1 MYCIQTIV
9 IKIGS
14 AVINNEDKTLN
25 TKVVTHLAQ
34 QIAELY
40 EEGHQVIL
48 VSSGAVAA
56 GRGICDVS
64 KEKRR
69 KVRRQIY
76 AGLGQ
81 AKLMWKYSKIFEDH
95 EIPISQCLITRDNF
109 ADRNEFENLIT
120 TLEACL
126 KYRIIPIIN
135 ENDIIA
141 NNGVNFGGNDLIAA
155 LIAAAVKADKLIILS
170 DIDAFHDKDP
180 NKNVDAKAIHVV
192 DKVTEEIMKSCGG
205 SSSSMGLG
213 GMIPKMQAI
222 KIASEAGVKTF
233 LGKGTAKKILHDLVD
248 TKKPV
253 GTYFRAQATSKK
265 NKRFKHWLKYCALPT
280 GTISIDDGAAKA
292 VNNNKS
298 LLMVGIKEWS
308 DGFHTNDSVY
318 IMNEQNEHIA
328 IGKVNYSSSE
338 LREARKSGKDLK
350 VIVHVDNLSLEY

>member
-1 MYCIQTIV
+1 MFCIQTIV

-25 TKVVTHLAQ
+25 SKVVTHLAE

-56 GRGICDVS
+56 GRGIRDVS
-64 KEKRR
+64 DEKRR

-81 AKLMWKYSKIFEDH
+81 AKLMWKYSKVFEEH
-95 EIPISQCLITRDNF
+95 NIPISQCLITRDNF

-120 TLEACL
+120 TLKACL

-155 LIAAAVKADKLIILS
+155 LIAVAVKSDKLIILS
-170 DIDAFHDKDP
+170 DIEAFYDKDP
-180 NKNVDAKAIHVV
+180 NKNIDAKAIHVV
-192 DKVTEEIMKSCGG
+192 DEVTNEIMKSCGG

-222 KIASEAGVKTF
+222 KIATEGGVKTF
-233 LGKGTAKKILHDLVD
+233 LGKGTNEKILHELVD

-253 GTYFRAQATSKK
+253 GTYFRPKSGLKK
-265 NKRFKHWLKYCALPT
+265 DKRLKHWLKYCALPS
-280 GTISIDDGAAKA
+280 GAITIDEGAAAA
-292 VNNNKS
+292 VKKHKS

-308 DGFHTNDSVY
+308 DGFKAKDSVY
-318 IMNEQNEHIA
+318 IMDEHNEQIA
-328 IGKVNYSSSE
+328 TGKVNFSSLE
-338 LREARKSGKDLK
+338 LEEARESGKDLK
-350 VIVHVDNLSLEY
+350 VVVHTDHLSLE

>member
-14 AVINNEDKTLN
+14 SVINNEDKTLN

-56 GRGICDVS
+56 GRGICNVS
-64 KEKRR
+64 SERRR

-126 KYRIIPIIN
+126 KYRIIPIVN

-170 DIDAFHDKDP
+170 DIEAFYDKDP
-180 NKNVDAKAIHVV
+180 HKNKDAKAIHIV
-192 DKVTEEIMKSCGG
+192 DEVTEEIMKSCGG

-222 KIASEAGVKTF
+222 KIATEAGVKTF
-233 LGKGTAKKILHDLVD
+233 LGKGTAKKILHNLVD

-253 GTYFRAQATSKK
+253 GTYFRAQSGKKK
-265 NKRFKHWLKYCALPT
+265 NKRFKHWLKYCALPN
-280 GTISIDDGAAKA
+280 GTICVDEGAASAIRKH
-292 VNNNKS
+292 KS

-308 DGFHTNDSVY
+308 DGFLAHDSVY
-318 IMNEQNEHIA
+318 IVDEHNEHIA
-328 IGKVNYSSSE
+328 IGKVNYSSRELSE
-338 LREARKSGKDLK
+338 AKENNKDLK
-350 VIVHVDNLSLEY
+350 VIIHTNNLSLE